1 MSQNT
6 IGSMGGLFAKGSFSG
21 TTAYTVKMKFA
32 PLPATVWV
40 RPTAGTV
47 SVQYSVDD
55 GVNYTA
61 VATLTAA
68 AAYVDTQLTGP
79 VTHLKFVGDGGTAAG
94 TWGVC

>member
-1 MSQNT
+1 MAMNTNSVMS
-6 IGSMGGLFAKGSFSG
+6 GSFAKGTFNG
-21 TTAYTVKMKFA
+21 TTAYEIKMKFA

-47 SVQYSVDD
+47 TVSYSVDD

-61 VATLTAA
+61 VTALNA
-68 AAYVDTQLTGP
+68 SAAYADTSLTGP
-79 VTHLKFVGDGGTAAG
+79 VTHLKFAGDGATAAG